1 MGVSFEAQPSSSP
14 AGRTDNNPRPRSLRP
29 NYNKIHAQPLP
40 IKTYPLPI
48 LIPHNPLSLIQIAFT
63 YLSQLL
69 APPSS
74 YPQPLFRGYFS
85 AETRSIHV
93 TDETTARALW
103 EQGFFGKGSLSRSE
117 PAWLE
122 REKIR
127 QGIVVGDTSE
137 EVTRR
142 RREERKQFKN
152 ERAKKEREAIEEKL
166 AEELQGGSFNSVTE
180 DGLRRLETQPSPNNA
195 PMDTIALDNTETMA
209 PSVDSIISSSMPPPE
224 DEGQDTSAALGEFD
238 DASISLLRSSG
249 LSPKVIIN
257 QEHLQLNFE
266 EAFFLVYGLGVLEVQ
281 AASNSER
288 ISTSLLFSLNCSH
301 SHFPPEATTYLQP
314 DEPFIL
320 SYVVYHHFRSLGWV
334 VRPGIKFAVDY
345 LLYNRGPVFS
355 HAEFAVIIVPAFS
368 DPYWS
373 STKALQAKADG
384 KQKKTWWW
392 IHCVN
397 RVQTQVRK
405 TLVVAFVEV
414 PPPADAE
421 SGMFSESGEIR
432 HVGRFLKRYRVREV
446 ILKRWTPNR
455 SRG

>member
-1 MGVSFEAQPSSSP
+1 MGVSFEAQTS
-14 AGRTDNNPRPRSLRP
+14 RTDNSQRPRPYRP

-40 IKTYPLPI
+40 VKIYPLPP

-69 APPSS
+69 APPPSH
-74 YPQPLFRGYFS
+74 PQPLLRGSFS
-85 AETRSIHV
+85 ADTRSIHV

-137 EVTRR
+137 EATRR
-142 RREERKQFKN
+142 RREERKQFKK

-166 AEELQGGSFNSVTE
+166 AEELQDGSFNIMT
-180 DGLRRLETQPSPNNA
+180 DDALRDPDIQAGPSNA
-195 PMDTIALDNTETMA
+195 PVDTPA
-209 PSVDSIISSSMPPPE
+209 PDSSGTLAPFVDHVKSSSIPSLKG
-224 DEGQDTSAALGEFD
+224 EGQDTSTALHELGD
-238 DASISLLRSSG
+238 DSIPLHRPSDIP
-249 LSPKVIIN
+249 PKEIIN
-257 QEHLQLNFE
+257 QEHLQLTFE

-281 AASNSER
+281 DTFNSQR
-288 ISTSLLFSLNCSH
+288 MSTSLLFSLSCSH
-301 SHFPPEATTYLQP
+301 SHFPPEVTTRLFP

-334 VRPGIKFAVDY
+334 VRPGIKFGVDY

-355 HAEFAVIIVPAFS
+355 HAEFAVIILPAYS
-368 DPYWS
+368 DAYWS
-373 STKALQAKADG
+373 STSALQTEVER

-397 RVQTQVRK
+397 RVQAQVRK

-414 PPPADAE
+414 PPPADSA
-421 SGMFSESGEIR
+421 GGVISEHGDIR
-432 HVGRFLKRYRVREV
+432 HMGRFLKRYRVREV
-446 ILKRWTPNR
+446 VLKRWTPNR

>member
-1 MGVSFEAQPSSSP
+1 MGVSFEVQPSSS

-40 IKTYPLPI
+40 IKTFPLPP
-48 LIPHNPLSLIQIAFT
+48 LIPHNPLSLIQIAVT

-69 APPSS
+69 APTSS
-74 YPQPLFRGYFS
+74 HPQPLFRGYFS

-93 TDETTARALW
+93 NDETTARALW

-152 ERAKKEREAIEEKL
+152 ERAKKEREAIEGKL
-166 AEELQGGSFNSVTE
+166 AEESQGGSFNAMTE
-180 DGLRRLETQPSPNNA
+180 DALQGLEVQTGPNDALLDTLPQDSPGTMEPFVDNVTPSS
-195 PMDTIALDNTETMA
+195 I
-209 PSVDSIISSSMPPPE
+209 PSLKD
-224 DEGQDTSAALGEFD
+224 DGQDTCAT
-238 DASISLLRSSG
+238 LREPDS
-249 LSPKVIIN
+249 SPKDIIN
-257 QEHLQLNFE
+257 QEHLQLTFE

-281 AASNSER
+281 AAPDSEK
-288 ISTSLLFSLNCSH
+288 IPTSLLFTLSCSH
-301 SHFPPEATTYLQP
+301 SHFPPQPTTQLQP

-355 HAEFAVIIVPAFS
+355 HAEFAVIIVPAYS
-368 DPYWS
+368 DPDWS
-373 STKALQAKADG
+373 STNALRAHVEG
-384 KQKKTWWW
+384 KRKKTWWW

-414 PPPADAE
+414 PPPE
-421 SGMFSESGEIR
+421 SAVVSEHGEIK
-432 HVGRFLKRYRVREV
+432 HMGRFLRRYRVREIV
-446 ILKRWTPNR
+446 LKRWTPNR

>member
-1 MGVSFEAQPSSSP
+1 MGVSFEAQPLP
-14 AGRTDNNPRPRSLRP
+14 RRIDDNPRPRALRP

-40 IKTYPLPI
+40 VKTFPLPT

-69 APPSS
+69 SHPSS
-74 YPQPLFRGYFS
+74 HPQLLLRGYFS

-93 TDETTARALW
+93 TDEKTARILW
-103 EQGFFGKGSLSRSE
+103 EHGFFGKGSLSRSE

-127 QGIVVGDTSE
+127 QGIVVGATSE

-166 AEELQGGSFNSVTE
+166 AEELQIGSQDAMHGTARESLEAYIDQNAAPSSLHSEGTIQVSTPRISHDLSSVAP
-180 DGLRRLETQPSPNNA
+180 LLETSGHHA
-195 PMDTIALDNTETMA
+195 STTA
-209 PSVDSIISSSMPPPE
+209 SVPAEVLNQAKEEWEP
-224 DEGQDTSAALGEFD
+224 SAA
-238 DASISLLRSSG
+238 A
-249 LSPKVIIN
+249 IIN
-257 QEHLQLNFE
+257 QEHLQLTFE
-266 EAFFLVYGLGVLEVQ
+266 EAFFLAYGLGVLKVEDASGSQEV
-281 AASNSER
+281 A
-288 ISTSLLFSLNCSH
+288 TSRLFSTFRSY
-301 SHFPPEATTYLQP
+301 SYFPPASSSDLSR
-314 DEPFIL
+314 DDPFIL

-334 VRPGIKFAVDY
+334 VRPGIKFAVDF

-355 HAEFAVIIVPAFS
+355 HAEFAVIILPAYS
-368 DPYWS
+368 HPYWA
-373 STKALQAKADG
+373 STSALQAEVQR
-384 KQKKTWWW
+384 KQKKSWWW

-405 TLVVAFVEV
+405 TLVIAFVEV
-414 PPPADAE
+414 PPPADAGGQIL
-421 SGMFSESGEIR
+421 SDNGEVKHI
-432 HVGRFLKRYRVREV
+432 GRFLKRYRVREL
-446 ILKRWTPNR
+446 IIKRWTPNR